1 MADRMTRDAVQAA
14 FIWQDKGLI
23 AKYLKDGA
31 PLEGY
36 ELGYNLLHMSV
47 LTGESAVVRLTW
59 QVVGLDCERLSTR
72 KSVHQQTPMEL
83 AESLGME
90 KVVDTLLELS
100 SSRTPR
106 IVPKTCERIDPV
118 RAAMPIEQELEE
130 ERLDAIGRRNQ
141 QVLSNNANGRTH
153 WTG

>member
-1 MADRMTRDAVQAA
+1 MTRDAVQAA

-23 AKYLKDGA
+23 TKYLKDGA

-59 QVVGLDCERLSTR
+59 QMVGLDCERLSTR

-90 KVVDTLLELS
+90 KVVDTLLELTS
-100 SSRTPR
+100 TKLSIR
-106 IVPKTCERIDPV
+106 VAKTRERVDPV
-118 RAAMPIEQELEE
+118 RAMMTIEEELEE
-130 ERLDAIGRRNQ
+130 QRLDSAGRKNQ
-141 QVLSNNANGRTH
+141 RKLNANANGKPYWR
-153 WTG
+153 G